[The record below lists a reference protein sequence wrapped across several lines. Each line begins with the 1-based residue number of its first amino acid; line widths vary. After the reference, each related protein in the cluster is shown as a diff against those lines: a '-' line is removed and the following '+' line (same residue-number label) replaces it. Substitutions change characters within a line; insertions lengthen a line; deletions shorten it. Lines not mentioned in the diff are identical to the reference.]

1 MKREREHRRRA
12 PLTRSRTRTH
22 TQTTLVCR
30 RGEDEK
36 KKKEKRRVW
45 KKRNRLDGSW
55 SAAARGGSF
64 AQCSGSNFGKPD
76 IDRNAIVIQ
85 SGRLQDNGRRAQQ
98 DGRRED
104 PQEESI
110 QNHGHVLPILADL
123 RPTAEKRERNRIK
136 RQVA

>member
-1 MKREREHRRRA
+1 MQKGGRW
-12 PLTRSRTRTH
+12 
-22 TQTTLVCR
+22 
-30 RGEDEK
+30 
-36 KKKEKRRVW
+36 KKEKRRVW

-123 RPTAEKRERNRIK
+123 RPTAEKREKPHQTTSRMTKSLLVVPEAKK
-136 RQVA
+136 RELFWFRKDHEILHQ